1 MNKQDS
7 IKYMIKLQL
16 TENNEPNFMN
26 IRKQKMLIY

>member
-16 TENNEPNFMN
+16 TENNEPNIMN
-26 IRKQKMLIY
+26 IRKQKC